1 MACYQADAHHF
12 LDILACHATLSW
24 PRLLILPSLPCSRS
38 DVDLDCPNSESEP
51 PQALNHFD
59 YLDVLLSIYK
69 QSLGIQFADPGQN
82 SG

>member
-1 MACYQADAHHF
+1 M
-12 LDILACHATLSW
+12 
-24 PRLLILPSLPCSRS
+24 
-38 DVDLDCPNSESEP
+38 DLDCPNSESEP